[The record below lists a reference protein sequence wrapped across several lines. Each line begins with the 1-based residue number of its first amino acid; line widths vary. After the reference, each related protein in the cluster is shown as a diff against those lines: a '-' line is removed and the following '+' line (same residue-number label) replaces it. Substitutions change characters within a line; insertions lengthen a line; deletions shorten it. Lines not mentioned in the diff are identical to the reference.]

1 MTKTFRYF
9 PLDTNRHTVRGLL
22 TYLVR
27 ISLEQICVA
36 RFHARFMHCRC
47 SFPRRDD
54 DYSVYLP
61 EQGNKPFFGRLNT
74 RPGNPGEINAQGARR
89 DEIEDCGGTGW
100 VFGPDA
106 ASVPGSISRVNI
118 GNNRTGKQNLA
129 PRDYNNACN
138 QTSKTRRAQ
147 TRPTSL
153 QHLASR
159 KANFFF
165 APSIIDP
172 LLTNSEQTN

>member
-1 MTKTFRYF
+1 
-9 PLDTNRHTVRGLL
+9 
-22 TYLVR
+22 
-27 ISLEQICVA
+27 
-36 RFHARFMHCRC
+36 MHCRC

-74 RPGNPGEINAQGARR
+74 RPGNPGEINPQGARR

>member
-147 TRPTSL
+147 TRPTSS
-153 QHLASR
+153 ASR
-159 KANFFF
+159 LEEGKLLFRA
-165 APSIIDP
+165 IDYRSFV
-172 LLTNSEQTN
+172 NQF